1 MKKAAVSA
9 LVIGLLAGN
18 QPAQAASDTFKH
30 GGLGAAIGAVAGGL
44 INHDERGKGAAIG
57 AAVGG
62 LGGAAYGAYSSNV
75 EREFRSGV
83 DEQQLAKHGIKIEQI
98 GENGIN
104 IVIPDRAAFQPGTSS
119 LTPLSYQILDQVART
134 VASHPDTQIFVTAS
148 NPMDP
153 TQHIQLARER
163 AHVTAAQLEARGISP
178 HRMTLRVDSPAAK
191 LEWAGEDL
199 LSRPLQQQYGA
210 GMQQPQEDAY
220 ARQPR
225 QQTSYQGGYRPG
237 NYGDYERRSA
247 YSGSGYQPQ
256 RHVPGVHVQTPPGTS
271 GIERAGLNGLVKGL
285 VGAITQGPEAGLR
298 TGAAEV
304 LRGATDVATREAR
317 GVINDEIGDI
327 RYDR

>member
-9 LVIGLLAGN
+9 LVIGLLAGTP
-18 QPAQAASDTFKH
+18 QAQAASDTFKM

-62 LGGAAYGAYSSNV
+62 LGGAAYGHYSSNV
-75 EREFRSGV
+75 EREFRSGMES
-83 DEQQLAKHGIKIEQI
+83 DLARYGIKVETI
-98 GENGIN
+98 GENGVN
-104 IVIPDRAAFQPGTSS
+104 IVIPDKVAFQPSTST
-119 LTPLSYQILDQVART
+119 LTPLSYKILDQVART
-134 VASHPDTQIFVTAS
+134 VASHPDTQVFVTAS

-178 HRMTLRVDSPAAK
+178 QRMTLRVDSPAAK

-199 LSRPLQQQYGA
+199 LSRPLYQQYAA
-210 GMQQPQEDAY
+210 GMQQPQHDAY
-220 ARQPR
+220 AQQPR
-225 QQTSYQGGYRPG
+225 QQNTYQGGYRPG

-247 YSGSGYQPQ
+247 YENSGYQPRQ
-256 RHVPGVHVQTPPGTS
+256 HVYVPPAAGASQVEQTGVSSLV
-271 GIERAGLNGLVKGL
+271 NGLVTA
-285 VGAITQGPEAGLR
+285 VTQGPEAGLR
-298 TGAAEV
+298 AGAAEAM
-304 LRGATDVATREAR
+304 RGGSAIATREAR
-317 GVINDEIGDI
+317 GVINEEIRDI